1 MNDEVEVVRKG
12 ASFKAKIYDIVRENV
27 EEKGMDAW
35 VRRGEGGYPLR
46 WMVFSQKDLLIGPGD
61 LIVKG

>member
-1 MNDEVEVVRKG
+1 
-12 ASFKAKIYDIVRENV
+12 
-27 EEKGMDAW
+27 MDAW